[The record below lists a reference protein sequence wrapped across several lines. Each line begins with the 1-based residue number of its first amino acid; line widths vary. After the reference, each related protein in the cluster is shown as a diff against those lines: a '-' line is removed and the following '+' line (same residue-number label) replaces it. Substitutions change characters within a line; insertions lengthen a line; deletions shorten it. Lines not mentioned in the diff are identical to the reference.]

1 MNVLKPHQQSTV
13 FTLLA
18 LDKSQREIHRITGI
32 DRKTIRR
39 YAAIFAARATASAN
53 SPIPATIGSGPSD
66 QTPPPPATTGFS
78 DHAGQG
84 A

>member
-1 MNVLKPHQQSTV
+1 LNVLKPHQQSTV
-13 FTLLA
+13 FTLLE
-18 LDKSQREIHRITGI
+18 LNKSQREIHRITGI

-53 SPIPATIGSGPSD
+53 SPIPAT
-66 QTPPPPATTGFS
+66 TGFS
-78 DHAGQG
+78 GHARRG